1 MSRRRRSA
9 HQAGTF
15 RIPDHWVLVV
25 ASKLRGASSNS
36 APNLL
41 QAERCDLDFL
51 TNHKHLWRSYLRRSK
66 SFNFLSRDVPL
77 PFRSNVWRLRARLF
91 NLVHRSL
98 YGSVPRHVFEA
109 RPSVARYPK
118 AQIHVL
124 VNGFLLLLQR
134 PTLQRVVCHT
144 LWLVR
149 LLLSNL
155 PIAELERRHLEL
167 CPEKRLSSYCYSSEL
182 NRPLQL
188 LERV

>member
-1 MSRRRRSA
+1 MSCRRRSA

-66 SFNFLSRDVPL
+66 SFNFLSRDFPI
-77 PFRSNVWRLRARLF
+77 PFRSNVWRLRTRLF
-91 NLVHRSL
+91 NFVHRSL
-98 YGSVPRHVFEA
+98 HGSVPWHVFKA
-109 RPSVARYPK
+109 RPSFARYPK
-118 AQIHVL
+118 TQIHVL
-124 VNGFLLLLQR
+124 INGFLLVLQR
-134 PTLQRVVCHT
+134 STLQRVVCHT
-144 LWLVR
+144 LWLVW

-155 PIAELERRHLEL
+155 SLAKFERRHLEL
-167 CPEKRLSSYCYSSEL
+167 CS
-182 NRPLQL
+182 
-188 LERV
+188 